1 MKAVN
6 SLLNRVGIQ
15 FLLLISRLPLSILYL
30 LSDFIFI
37 VFYRLIKYRI
47 KIVRENLKN
56 SFPSKSDGEKSQIE
70 KKYYKYLCDL
80 LVESI
85 KGFTLSDKELKKR
98 MTFNNLD
105 LIEKLNKEQKSAII
119 VMGHCGNWEWVCRSG
134 PLFMKNRL
142 VGVYK
147 PLTNKYFD
155 ALMNKTRTAFGV
167 EQVPMAQIARYILLQ
182 KTPFL
187 LILISD
193 QSPSDKDSS
202 YWLNFLNQETA
213 VLPGAE
219 KLAIKFNLPVYF
231 TSVNSC
237 KRGYYTCDTKLIVED
252 SSNLNEG
259 QISLLHSQ
267 ELERQINENPHNWLW
282 SHRRWKLKNKKD

>member
-1 MKAVN
+1 
-6 SLLNRVGIQ
+6 
-15 FLLLISRLPLSILYL
+15 
-30 LSDFIFI
+30 
-37 VFYRLIKYRI
+37 
-47 KIVRENLKN
+47 
-56 SFPSKSDGEKSQIE
+56 
-70 KKYYKYLCDL
+70 
-80 LVESI
+80 
-85 KGFTLSDKELKKR
+85 
-98 MTFNNLD
+98 

-231 TSVNSC
+231 TSVNSY

-252 SSNLNEG
+252 SSKLNEG

-282 SHRRWKLKNKKD
+282 SHRRWKLKNKKV

>member
-1 MKAVN
+1 MKILG
-6 SLLNRVGIQ
+6 SILNIIGIQ
-15 FLLLISRLPLSILYL
+15 FLLLTSRLPLSILYI
-30 LSDFIFI
+30 LSDIIYI

-47 KIVRENLKN
+47 KIVRENLLN
-56 SFPSKSDGEKSQIE
+56 SFPDKSELERALIE

-85 KGFTLSDKELKKR
+85 KGFTISEKELKKR

-105 LIEKLNKEQKSAII
+105 LIDQLYKDQKSAIVI
-119 VMGHCGNWEWVCRSG
+119 LGHCGNWEWVCRSG

-155 ALMNKTRTAFGV
+155 KLMNQARTAFGV
-167 EQVPMAQIARYILLQ
+167 EQVPMAQIARYIMVQ

-187 LILISD
+187 LILIAD
-193 QSPSDKDSS
+193 QSPSDKESS

-219 KLAIKFNLPVYF
+219 KIAIKFNLPVYF
-231 TSVNSC
+231 TYVNSY
-237 KRGYYTCDTKLIVED
+237 KRGYYKCETKLLVE
-252 SSNLNEG
+252 SNSKPSDG
-259 QISLLHSQ
+259 SITTQHSQ
-267 ELERQINENPHNWLW
+267 ELEKRINENPHNWLW
-282 SHRRWKLKNKKD
+282 SHRRWKLKKH